1 MNLQSMRDAAFSSP
15 GHLEPGTLQRL
26 ADFSDF
32 RYSIPEG
39 SLLLKDSGNGQ
50 PFIDSPEF
58 KRWIQ
63 FIKLE
68 QETNALIKAKIEQE
82 CAVRQA
88 YQDRIDFLKKEAKIE
103 KIPFNKKSESDFWSF
118 IKSIPFIRKGG
129 LFLKD
134 NGNLRV
140 VWKDDN
146 RNHFGLEFFGNDG
159 MQYVIFKRR
168 AEEEIARV
176 VGRDNQQGIKEQIR
190 AFDLKSLLQL

>member
-26 ADFSDF
+26 AAVPDF

-68 QETNALIKAKIEQE
+68 QETDALIKAKMEQE
-82 CAVRQA
+82 CAARQA
-88 YQDRIDFLKKEAKIE
+88 YQDRINFLKEEAKIE
-103 KIPFNKKSESDFWSF
+103 EIPFNKKSESDFWSF
-118 IKSIPFIRKGG
+118 IKSIPFIRKSG
-129 LFLKD
+129 LFLRD

-146 RNHFGLEFFGNDG
+146 GNRLGLEFFGNDW

-168 AEEEIARV
+168 AEKEIARV
-176 VGRDNQQGIKEQIR
+176 VGKDNQQGIKEQIR
-190 AFDLKSLLQL
+190 AFDLTSLLQL